1 MPFGHRQS
9 YREPC
14 PASSA
19 PNRPENG
26 PGAYDRETYTNGHAD
41 LQRQDTIYAQ
51 SDSREQPQHSP
62 QQSGPQDG
70 TEYSE
75 DLHVSKLRVAALR
88 LGLKLRA
95 TRPAAQ
101 GVGAPGGGGEGA

>member
-41 LQRQDTIYAQ
+41 LQRQDRKSTRLNSSHGYISYAVFCLKKKKKNTKT
-51 SDSREQPQHSP
+51 EQTQ
-62 QQSGPQDG
+62 
-70 TEYSE
+70 TE
-75 DLHVSKLRVAALR
+75 
-88 LGLKLRA
+88 
-95 TRPAAQ
+95 TRGIIKKTTVTTASQTQIIDTP
-101 GVGAPGGGGEGA
+101 